1 MSSYQDVVGPHL
13 GPGFVYSELVK
24 RGSPRHALPPEKW
37 WPRMVRP
44 LQLAN
49 LLRERMRARGARGLR
64 IQAAFRPSGG
74 AALSQHKFNRA
85 LDLDLL
91 PGDQT
96 PDLRRAFAEEATKL
110 YCELGSTEEI
120 GIGLYGRPKSEA
132 TLRVH
137 VDCGARTRQWHY
149 YGQLKLTGPKTDL
162 RRIAERLGLDVP

>member
-1 MSSYQDVVGPHL
+1 MAYIDVVGPHL

-24 RGSPRHALPPEKW
+24 RGSPRHVLPPEKW

-49 LLRERMRARGARGLR
+49 LLRQRMLERGARGLR
-64 IQAAFRPSGG
+64 IQAAFRPEGG

-91 PGDQT
+91 PGDY
-96 PDLRRAFAEEATKL
+96 DHARAFAEEATKL
-110 YCELGSTEEI
+110 YCELGGSEEI

-132 TLRVH
+132 TIRVH
-137 VDCGARTRQWHY
+137 LDCGARTRQWHY
-149 YGQLKLTGPKTDL
+149 YGNLKLSGERTDL
-162 RRIAERLGLDVP
+162 RRIASRLGLALP